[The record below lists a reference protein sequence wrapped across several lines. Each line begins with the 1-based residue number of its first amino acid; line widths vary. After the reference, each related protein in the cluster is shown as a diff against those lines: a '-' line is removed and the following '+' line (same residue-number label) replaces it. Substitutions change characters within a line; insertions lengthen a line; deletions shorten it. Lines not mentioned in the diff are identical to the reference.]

1 MWRIWILLCSALLA
15 ESQNADYVEVLFG
28 HQLSIRIPSV
38 RSDSLEFTSADETQH
53 YTIWS
58 KVVSK
63 RGSVIGSGD
72 DRRFVIYS
80 VTFDDQGT
88 YTRKNFWDKV
98 TAVTKLKVLP
108 KRSSRDCVA
117 GETLGISL
125 EGIRR
130 DEASLRFSRDN
141 ENVMLVDRG
150 SPVRDHPD
158 YIGRI
163 KLTTNRIEV
172 LNVNVTDEGNYTL
185 FDGKNRKAVTIRMFI
200 VDHHPPNHA
209 PFMALLLLLG
219 IPAGVCCCCRKRI
232 CRKNSQ
238 GTATTTVQSHKVVV
252 PPGPPPD
259 YNTPMV
265 PAGPGP
271 MYTPGYPAPGESQ
284 VHPPPNP
291 AYPVQPQYG
300 GQPAM
305 PPNPGF
311 APVMYNAPAGSEI
324 GGNKEGIK
332 MSELSPAAPLLGP
345 TNTEVRTGEQGVK
358 DLILSFSIQYS
369 YSTFSTQFFAFYFT
383 LQDLATAISSLKSG
397 NGSLASQH
405 LNNLCRVLISK
416 LYWLE
421 LAIATQ
427 CSYLDKR
434 K

>member
-15 ESQNADYVEVLFG
+15 ESQNADYVDVLFG
-28 HQLSIRIPSV
+28 HQLSIRMPSV

-117 GETLGISL
+117 GETLRISL

-141 ENVMLVDRG
+141 ENLMLVDRG

-158 YIGRI
+158 YIGRV
-163 KLTTNRIEV
+163 KVTTNSIEV

-238 GTATTTVQSHKVVV
+238 ATATTTVQSHNVVV

-305 PPNPGF
+305 PPNPMYTPGCPAPGDSQIHPPPSNPAYPPLPQYGGQPAMPPNPGF

-345 TNTEVRTGEQGVK
+345 TNTEVGPPQAPYPSTDV
-358 DLILSFSIQYS
+358 LNSSNPTVQYN
-369 YSTFSTQFFAFYFT
+369 
-383 LQDLATAISSLKSG
+383 SSNYNFL
-397 NGSLASQH
+397 
-405 LNNLCRVLISK
+405 
-416 LYWLE
+416 
-421 LAIATQ
+421 
-427 CSYLDKR
+427 
-434 K
+434 